1 MLGAGC
7 RAPTPV
13 AASMEAWRVLTI
25 ALHCCLFPLAAAYF
39 VLACMAPAPPFQKI
53 GMSIFG
59 SDALRRHGVELAVLR
74 GPLHA
79 RCGGSQPGAPG
90 HATSP

>member
-1 MLGAGC
+1 MLGC

-39 VLACMAPAPPFQKI
+39 VLACMAPAQI
-53 GMSIFG
+53 GMSMLG

-74 GPLHA
+74 RLFQA
-79 RCGGSQPGAPG
+79 AE
-90 HATSP
+90 